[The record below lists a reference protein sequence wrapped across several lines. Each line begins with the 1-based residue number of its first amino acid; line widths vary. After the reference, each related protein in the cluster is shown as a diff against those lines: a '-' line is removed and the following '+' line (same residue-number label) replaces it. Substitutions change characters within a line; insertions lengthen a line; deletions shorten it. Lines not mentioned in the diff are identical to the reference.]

1 MIPPTIVTPEPPII
15 DAHDQ
20 ELVANVHPPEWDNPS
35 PAPRYNLVVVGGGTA
50 GLVAAAGAAGL
61 GARVALIERG
71 RMGGDC
77 LNYGCVPSKGIIRAA
92 RAAADVRDAATFGVE
107 IDGQVRVD
115 FAAAME
121 RMRRLRAGISHHDS
135 ARRFRELGI
144 DVFLGQARFTGADT
158 VEVGG
163 STLRFAKGCIA
174 AGARAVALPIPGLAE
189 VGFLTN
195 ESVFSLTELPP
206 RLAVI
211 GGGPIGCEL
220 AQSFARF
227 GARVTLLEV
236 GERILPRGEADAGA
250 LLHES
255 MTNDGVRIL
264 TGVRID
270 AVAAVDGAKE
280 VRIAVDGT
288 AETVAVDD
296 ILVGV
301 GRAPNVEGLD
311 LEAAGVEYDTRRG
324 VHVDDHLRTT
334 NRRIFAAGD
343 ICSAFKFTHTAD
355 AQARIVLQNALF
367 KGRAKNSALVVPWS
381 IYTDPEIAHVG
392 LDEAEAQARG
402 HKTTTFTQPLEEVD
416 RAILD
421 GEARGYARIVVEQ
434 GTDRIL
440 GATVVA
446 RHAGE
451 MISEVTALM
460 VAGKGL
466 ATLAKV
472 IHPYPTQAEAL
483 KRLGDAYSRT
493 RLTPRVARW
502 MARWL
507 AWTR

>member
-1 MIPPTIVTPEPPII
+1 
-15 DAHDQ
+15 
-20 ELVANVHPPEWDNPS
+20 
-35 PAPRYNLVVVGGGTA
+35 
-50 GLVAAAGAAGL
+50 
-61 GARVALIERG
+61 
-71 RMGGDC
+71 
-77 LNYGCVPSKGIIRAA
+77 
-92 RAAADVRDAATFGVE
+92 
-107 IDGQVRVD
+107 
-115 FAAAME
+115 
-121 RMRRLRAGISHHDS
+121 MRRLRASISHHDS

-144 DVFLGQARFTGADT
+144 DVFLGQAQFTGPDT
-158 VEVGG
+158 VDVGG
-163 STLRFAKGCIA
+163 STLRFANACIA
-174 AGARAVALPIPGLAE
+174 TGARAIALPIPGLAE
-189 VGFLTN
+189 AGFLTN

-211 GGGPIGCEL
+211 GAGPIGCEL

-227 GARVTLLEV
+227 GSSVTLLEV
-236 GERILPRGEADAGA
+236 GGRILPRAEAEAAA

-255 MTNDGVRIL
+255 MVKDGVRII
-264 TGVRID
+264 TGVKID
-270 AVAAVDGAKE
+270 TVATGDGGKEVHIIVDG
-280 VRIAVDGT
+280 I
-288 AETVAVDD
+288 AETVVVDD

-301 GRAPNVEGLD
+301 GRAPNVEGLG
-311 LEAAGVEYDTRRG
+311 LEAAGVKYDTRRG
-324 VHVDDHLRTT
+324 VHVDDHLRTA

-367 KGRAKNSALVVPWS
+367 KGRAKNSSLVVPWS
-381 IYTDPEIAHVG
+381 IYTDPEVAHVG
-392 LDEAEAQARG
+392 LDEEEAKGRG
-402 HKTTTFTQPLEEVD
+402 LKTSTFTQPLEEVD

-421 GEARGYARIVVEQ
+421 GEAGGYARVVVEQ

-460 VAGKGL
+460 VAGAGL
-466 ATLAKV
+466 STLAKV

-483 KRLGDAYSRT
+483 KRLGDAYNRT

>member
-1 MIPPTIVTPEPPII
+1 
-15 DAHDQ
+15 
-20 ELVANVHPPEWDNPS
+20 
-35 PAPRYNLVVVGGGTA
+35 
-50 GLVAAAGAAGL
+50 
-61 GARVALIERG
+61 
-71 RMGGDC
+71 
-77 LNYGCVPSKGIIRAA
+77 
-92 RAAADVRDAATFGVE
+92 VRDAAVFGVE
-107 IDGQVRVD
+107 VEGVRLD
-115 FAAAME
+115 FGVAME
-121 RMRRLRAGISHHDS
+121 RMRRLRASISHHDS

-144 DVFLGQARFTGADT
+144 DVFLGQARFTGPET

-163 STLRFAKGCIA
+163 STLRFAKACIA
-174 AGARAVALPIPGLAE
+174 TGARAVALPIPGLAE

-211 GGGPIGCEL
+211 GAGPIGCEL

-227 GARVTLLEV
+227 GSVVTLLEV
-236 GERILPRGEADAGA
+236 GDRILPRAEADAAA
-250 LLHES
+250 LLAES
-255 MTNDGVRIL
+255 MAKDGVRIL
-264 TGVRID
+264 TGVKID
-270 AVAAVDGAKE
+270 AVAPTDGGKE
-280 VRIAVDGT
+280 VRITVDG
-288 AETVAVDD
+288 ADDTVVVDD

-301 GRAPNVEGLD
+301 GRAPNVEGLE
-311 LEAAGVEYDTRRG
+311 LEAAGVEYDGRKG
-324 VHVDDHLRTT
+324 VHVDDRLRTT

-343 ICSAFKFTHTAD
+343 ICSAQKFTHTAD

-381 IYTDPEIAHVG
+381 IYTDPEVAHVG
-392 LDEAEAQARG
+392 LDENEAQGRG
-402 HKTTTFTQPLEEVD
+402 LKTETFTQPLEEVD

-421 GEARGYARIVVEQ
+421 GEASGYARVVVEA
-434 GTDRIL
+434 GSDRIL

-451 MISEVTALM
+451 MISEITALM
-460 VAGKGL
+460 VGGNGL
-466 ATLAKV
+466 STLAKV

-483 KRLGDAYSRT
+483 KRLGDAYNRT